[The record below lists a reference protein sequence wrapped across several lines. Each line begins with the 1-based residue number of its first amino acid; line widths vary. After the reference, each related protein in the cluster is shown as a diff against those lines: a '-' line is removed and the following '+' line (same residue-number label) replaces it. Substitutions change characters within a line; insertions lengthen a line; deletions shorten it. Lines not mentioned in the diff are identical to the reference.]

1 MTPQPRPYQVP
12 AIKKMVDFFLYGFKP
27 SLMVLPVAWGK
38 SWLIAFAIIELKKKD
53 PEAKFLVTSL
63 SKELIEQDYEK
74 YVECG
79 GVAGIYSASL
89 GRKEIMDVTFATI
102 ASIESN
108 PEAIREMG
116 IKYLIIDEAHVGS
129 DRHNQAFVLTRK
141 AGILK
146 VCGLTASPIVMGK
159 SLGGGSELRM
169 MNRARKSFF
178 TEIIHVTQPHEVIDN
193 KSWTPINYIVPK
205 NIREVSL
212 QSNTTG
218 ADFTEKSTIVY
229 LKSNR
234 IKDRIVEAVKHLQSK
249 GRKHTLI
256 FVRSVEYAHE
266 LKELIPDSEV
276 IHGKVNKTK
285 DRPKMIADFKSGKI
299 KVMINVDILGTGFDF
314 PEMDSMIH
322 ARPTKSVVIWYQHV
336 GRLVRIHPDKK
347 DTDLIDFSGNFKRFG
362 RVEDFTFEK
371 DPILG
376 WGMFSGDRLLTNVDL
391 SSSKQIFK
399 TKTEIKLVHND
410 SKSYLWPIGKHKGTE
425 LEKLPKSY
433 LEWICS
439 SEFVPTYESGIIA
452 KQKAEK
458 FLCEDYQIQKLEMDS
473 KK

>member
-1 MTPQPRPYQVP
+1 MIPTPRPYQVP

-63 SKELIEQDYEK
+63 SQELIKQDYEK
-74 YVECG
+74 YIECG

-89 GRKEIMDVTFATI
+89 GRKEVMDVTFATI

-108 PEAIREMG
+108 PEAVREMG

-159 SLGGGSELRM
+159 SLGGGSELRI

-178 TEIIHVTQPHEVIDN
+178 TDIIHVTQPSEVIAN

-218 ADFTEKSTIVY
+218 ADYTEKSTTVY
-229 LKSNR
+229 LKANR
-234 IKDRIVEAVKHLQSK
+234 IKDRIVEAVKFLQDK
-249 GRKHTLI
+249 GRKHTLV
-256 FVRSVEYAHE
+256 FVRSVEYAYE
-266 LKELIPDSEV
+266 LKELIPNSEV

-285 DRPKMIADFKSGKI
+285 DRPNMIADFKSGKI

-336 GRLVRIHPDKK
+336 GRLVRIHPDKT

-371 DPILG
+371 DPKLG

-391 SSSKQIFK
+391 SSSKHIFK
-399 TKTEIKLVHND
+399 EKIEIKLVGNNT
-410 SKSYLWPIGKHKGTE
+410 SSYLWPIGTHKGKDIST
-425 LEKLPKSY
+425 LPKNY
-433 LEWICS
+433 LEWVCS
-439 SEFVPTYESGIIA
+439 DQFIPTYESGITA
-452 KQKAEK
+452 KKKAFE
-458 FLCEDYQIQKLEMDS
+458 FLKQ
-473 KK
+473 